1 MARKKF
7 IEEPEPHDRWLVSYA
22 DLVSLLFAFFVMM
35 YAIASADQEK
45 HARITQAIGAAFG
58 KPVATAGTGQ
68 PALAAPLNLPL
79 NVPPNAPP
87 NVLMQDAARAASLHR
102 EHAQLKAI
110 ANAIRTVLAPL
121 VAQGQVRVTQTQ
133 RGIAVEINASLL
145 FAPGDARL
153 GSDSSKALIA
163 LAGVLKDDA
172 HAIQVEGHTDNVPI
186 NNNAFAS
193 NWELSAVRA
202 ASVVRLLS
210 EHGIAP
216 SRLAALGYGEHQA
229 LADNATADGR
239 LRNRRV
245 QLMILSVAGA
255 PATVSEGRTGETER

>member
-1 MARKKF
+1 MARANLS
-7 IEEPEPHDRWLVSYA
+7 EELEPHDRWLVSYA

-45 HARITQAIGAAFG
+45 HARITHAIGVAFG
-58 KPVATAGTGQ
+58 KPAAQAVIEK
-68 PALAAPLNLPL
+68 PALTESLTTTL
-79 NVPPNAPP
+79 
-87 NVLMQDAARAASLHR
+87 QDAARTASLRR
-102 EHAQLKAI
+102 EHAQLTAI
-110 ANAIRTVLAPL
+110 AHSIRTVLAPL

-133 RGIAVEINASLL
+133 RGIAVEINASVL
-145 FAPGDARL
+145 FAPGDARI
-153 GSDSSKALIA
+153 SSESSKALIA

-210 EHGIAP
+210 DHGIAAR
-216 SRLAALGYGEHQA
+216 RLAALGYGEHQA

-245 QLMILSVAGA
+245 QLMILSLAGA
-255 PATVSEGRTGETER
+255 PATVSEGDDARK